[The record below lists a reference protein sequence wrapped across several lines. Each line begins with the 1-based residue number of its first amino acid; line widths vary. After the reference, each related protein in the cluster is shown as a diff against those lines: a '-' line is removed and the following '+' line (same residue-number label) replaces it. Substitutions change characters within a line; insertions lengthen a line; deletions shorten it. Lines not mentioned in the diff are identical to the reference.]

1 MVGLGTWFVALMAVA
16 AFLLWRGKLYS
27 ARSILWCILLSW
39 PLPYIATTAGWM
51 TAEIGRQPWLV
62 YGLIRTSQGY
72 SIHVGAGNSLFTLL
86 GFLGIYSLLSLLWI
100 ILVYNHVQSGPN
112 TPTHAPYPPS
122 ITV

>member
-1 MVGLGTWFVALMAVA
+1 
-16 AFLLWRGKLYS
+16 
-27 ARSILWCILLSW
+27 
-39 PLPYIATTAGWM
+39 M

-100 ILVYNHVQSGPN
+100 IVVYNHIRSGPLVN
-112 TPTHAPYPPS
+112 DQAGHPQ
-122 ITV
+122 TVTA